1 MLTKSFERCHRL
13 IDRLGFFNSDFLPS
27 SSWGKNLT
35 QDEEGFFFSVT
46 EEAIFCFTHEEETL
60 LRKKKKPY
68 SGELHSWNGGH
79 QLCGTSPN
87 EVRGFTKNLPLI
99 ILIKSCYDGEVVW
112 GHGGHILQPLWPK
125 CQLCAAS
132 LFEVEAEAKNV
143 PHPTK
148 MKSHFGGEAIRGC
161 GGCWEH

>member
-1 MLTKSFERCHRL
+1 MAFCAEKSITPIFCLLQAEERILLRMKKV
-13 IDRLGFFNSDFLPS
+13 S
-27 SSWGKNLT
+27 SSVSLKKL
-35 QDEEGFFFSVT
+35 FS
-46 EEAIFCFTHEEETL
+46 AL
-60 LRKKKKPY
+60 LMMKKKPY

-148 MKSHFGGEAIRGC
+148 MKSHLGGEAVRGC